1 MDERQEKKY
10 ARDEREDGGDKPD
23 GHAETGQSNED
34 QVDRQEDSFGL
45 RHTLTLTY
53 VGSGVKFLFTIR
65 GGNVNMKARVSA
77 GGSARGS

>member
-23 GHAETGQSNED
+23 GHAKTGQSNED

-45 RHTLTLTY
+45 RHEGACHGRPVASNKY
-53 VGSGVKFLFTIR
+53 
-65 GGNVNMKARVSA
+65 
-77 GGSARGS
+77 